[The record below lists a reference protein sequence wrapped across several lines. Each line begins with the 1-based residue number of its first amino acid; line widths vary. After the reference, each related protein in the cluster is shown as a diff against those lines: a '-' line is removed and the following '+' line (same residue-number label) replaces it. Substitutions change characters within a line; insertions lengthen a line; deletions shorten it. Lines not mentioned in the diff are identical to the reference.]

1 MCKEIA
7 EDVTRGPKHDAG
19 EETIHVEM
27 QNLMPTRDD
36 DVSDDGWKQATDAL
50 LAAISRDAGGVG
62 AAELWTRPYDEGP
75 NANMPTFVGRFDQGG
90 VRSRAGRPAKLQR
103 ARSRLYQS
111 KILQPNTDFAAFFEI
126 YKISNPLHQSKP
138 NF

>member
-62 AAELWTRPYDEGP
+62 AAELWTRPYDEGQWTRRVV
-75 NANMPTFVGRFDQGG
+75 ANFWQ
-90 VRSRAGRPAKLQR
+90 
-103 ARSRLYQS
+103 
-111 KILQPNTDFAAFFEI
+111 
-126 YKISNPLHQSKP
+126 
-138 NF
+138 NFGKMLLVFGCIGADLCK

>member
-36 DVSDDGWKQATDAL
+36 DVSDDGWTGLRFKKFMYRNIFMVLT
-50 LAAISRDAGGVG
+50 
-62 AAELWTRPYDEGP
+62 YD
-75 NANMPTFVGRFDQGG
+75 V
-90 VRSRAGRPAKLQR
+90 
-103 ARSRLYQS
+103 
-111 KILQPNTDFAAFFEI
+111 I
-126 YKISNPLHQSKP
+126 Y
-138 NF
+138 